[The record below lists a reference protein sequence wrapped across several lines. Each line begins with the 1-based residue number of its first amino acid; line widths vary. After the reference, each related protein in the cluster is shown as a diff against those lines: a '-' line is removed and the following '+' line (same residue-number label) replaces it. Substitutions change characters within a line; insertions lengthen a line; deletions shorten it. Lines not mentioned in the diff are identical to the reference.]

1 MRNGCWFSDAFKQP
15 EPENRFYS
23 VFSGEAKRERKIMNV
38 SLIHTAYISVP
49 KKNEKQKRSQDGYL
63 TAVVVHILI
72 FGQFSICSLFV
83 AQRTIVSFS
92 IYSEFAMS
100 LAISVYVSLIRVLAG
115 LKWKFLGDPRSLS
128 CSLSRSLSL
137 SRFRNAS
144 ILVRYQV
151 ENSQS
156 A

>member
-1 MRNGCWFSDAFKQP
+1 
-15 EPENRFYS
+15 
-23 VFSGEAKRERKIMNV
+23 MNV
-38 SLIHTAYISVP
+38 SLIHTAYISVL

-83 AQRTIVSFS
+83 AQRTIVFFS

-115 LKWKFLGDPRSLS
+115 LK
-128 CSLSRSLSL
+128 
-137 SRFRNAS
+137 
-144 ILVRYQV
+144 
-151 ENSQS
+151 
-156 A
+156 